1 MFWWY
6 ERDRQNFLNDKL
18 QIKQIRRLSP
28 DNEKYSKSKNFFGA
42 LQRKKLMIERTK
54 MIETTKNTR
63 SNFSRRTAVK

>member
-28 DNEKYSKSKNFFGA
+28 DNEKYSKSKNFFAA
-42 LQRKKLMIERTK
+42 LQRKKL

-63 SNFSRRTAVK
+63 SNFSRRTAAK

>member
-28 DNEKYSKSKNFFGA
+28 GNENYSKSKNFFAA